1 MKTSRIPI
9 IILNWNGLSDTIEC
23 LDSVLC
29 INNIPIEIILVDNG
43 SSKDQQEKLQYLY
56 GEHEDITL
64 ILNKENR
71 GFARGNDDIV
81 KEIMQRDEVPEF
93 IALLNN
99 DTVVVDNWIKSLV
112 DTAQKHN
119 ADIISSK
126 MVNYYDRRLIDN
138 LGHFMLN
145 TGEILPYGHRQE
157 KEKFTE
163 VIENVG
169 ACGGAVLY
177 RTSMLKE
184 IGFFD
189 LYFITG
195 YEDAELGL
203 RARLLGYKCILD
215 PNAVVYHKVSRSIN
229 KIKNDAYM
237 QHIQTNIFY
246 TYIKLMPKWFLIRNA
261 PFVLAKYMIW
271 FLFGLFTL
279 QLKLIRLHAKTLQ
292 LFVSKDLRIARENRQ
307 KFHTKF
313 EDRLELSSSNDL
325 NVKFFFWTDI
335 RRLMFHIIPR

>member
-1 MKTSRIPI
+1 MKAQRIPI

-29 INNIPIEIILVDNG
+29 IKNIPIEIILIDNG
-43 SSKDQQEKLQYLY
+43 SAKVEQEKLQFLY
-56 GEHEDITL
+56 GGHEDVTL
-64 ILNKENR
+64 ILNNENR

-99 DTVVVDNWIKSLV
+99 DTVVIDNWIKSLV
-112 DTAQKHN
+112 DTALEYN

-157 KEKFTE
+157 KEKFTD

-184 IGFFD
+184 IGFFV
-189 LYFITG
+189 
-195 YEDAELGL
+195 
-203 RARLLGYKCILD
+203 R
-215 PNAVVYHKVSRSIN
+215 
-229 KIKNDAYM
+229 
-237 QHIQTNIFY
+237 
-246 TYIKLMPKWFLIRNA
+246 
-261 PFVLAKYMIW
+261 
-271 FLFGLFTL
+271 
-279 QLKLIRLHAKTLQ
+279 
-292 LFVSKDLRIARENRQ
+292 
-307 KFHTKF
+307 
-313 EDRLELSSSNDL
+313 
-325 NVKFFFWTDI
+325 
-335 RRLMFHIIPR
+335 